1 MQLLCWIYTFQGFV
15 FSILWLVFSCFW
27 ECSFKSRRLS
37 FLGPIY
43 LLFLLLFMILVTY
56 PGSIG
61 LSQVVK
67 SPGFFWT
74 VTVSAFT
81 CRSTDLFWHRPL
93 WTNYTLSLKRS
104 PTHFQW
110 RSPGVL
116 RSLPQWG
123 WHRGMSCS
131 LMEIR
136 TLFTE
141 QIPTHGAESIPTPSN
156 GLIGC
161 CLLQR
166 TALSWWEQGKAQVTI
181 PSPGRL
187 QPMTNQ
193 WSHRVGQPWGTT
205 PTPELPVGSG

>member
-1 MQLLCWIYTFQGFV
+1 MFLRVLFQKQKAFL
-15 FSILWLVFSCFW
+15 FRSN
-27 ECSFKSRRLS
+27 LS
-37 FLGPIY
+37 FVSFIVHDSCY
-43 LLFLLLFMILVTY
+43 LSRLYWAV
-56 PGSIG
+56 PSC
-61 LSQVVK
+61 K

-141 QIPTHGAESIPTPSN
+141 QIPTHGAESIPKPSN